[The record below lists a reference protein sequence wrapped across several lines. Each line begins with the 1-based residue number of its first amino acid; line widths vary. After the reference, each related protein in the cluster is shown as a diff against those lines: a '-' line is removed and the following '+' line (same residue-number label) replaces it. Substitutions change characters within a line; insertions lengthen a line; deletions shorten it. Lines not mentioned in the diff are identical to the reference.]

1 MKRMEALVLEK
12 ADFNK
17 ISRLKFVRIVYDSF
31 GSMAVADSDPALDS
45 ALRVRLYGNTDWYD
59 NLVAE
64 ASFVPKEKIYT
75 DEDIVQG
82 TAIFHVDRP
91 VQMIHSHIIYDDVA
105 EESAS
110 LAGNTDGNQM
120 QLGIPYDRDFIFHN
134 ELLNTSVS
142 VLDDVDTTFSLSL
155 SQTDGGFHTTA
166 VKIYQDFVENYS
178 LFEKITLTDLNGKEV
193 VLVYN
198 TQNKAFTTED
208 QSIQYT
214 LSDKAWTITREQMNE
229 ELGLADLKSFTATGQ
244 KYQITGD
251 TAAVGDK
258 TYVDFYGYEDAALG
272 SSEVQRFKA

>member
-120 QLGIPYDRDFIFHN
+120 QLGIPYDRDFIFNN

-214 LSDKAWTITREQMNE
+214 LSDKAWTCLLYTSPSPR
-229 ELGLADLKSFTATGQ
+229 D
-244 KYQITGD
+244 
-251 TAAVGDK
+251 
-258 TYVDFYGYEDAALG
+258 
-272 SSEVQRFKA
+272 